1 MRNKK
6 KRRQR
11 KIRLSPEYALLMF
24 QKYFERL
31 KESKKKYSRK
41 RKQRKSS
48 IESE

>member
-41 RKQRKSS
+41 RNHRKSG
-48 IESE
+48 IASE

>member
-41 RKQRKSS
+41 RKHRKSG